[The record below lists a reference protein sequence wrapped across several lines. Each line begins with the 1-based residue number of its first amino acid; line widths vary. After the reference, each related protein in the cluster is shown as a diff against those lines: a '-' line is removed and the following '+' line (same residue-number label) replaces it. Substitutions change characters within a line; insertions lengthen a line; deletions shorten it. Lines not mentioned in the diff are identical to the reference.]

1 MIMTNMTL
9 AIPEDLHKIMKK
21 HKEIKWTE
29 VARQAMWERAKKL
42 ELMDTLL
49 SKSELTEKDA
59 IEIARKI
66 KHEIAKKHRQNKK

>member
-29 VARQAMWERAKKL
+29 VARQAMWERARKL

-59 IEIARKI
+59 IEIGRKI
-66 KHEIAKKHRQNKK
+66 KHEIAKKHRQNKN